1 MRVFLT
7 GATGYVGS
15 AVAEK
20 LVESGHSVVGL
31 SRSDAGDAKLRAM
44 GVIPHRGDLNDPQ
57 SLAQAALTSDGI
69 IHTAF
74 GNNFDDFTGMVGT
87 DLLALTT
94 MLTSLEDKNKPIVVT
109 NGPAF
114 LGDSGDG
121 IFDESAPID
130 ESSYFAVRAKPD
142 LEALQAAN
150 RGIRSVVIRLPFYV
164 YGKGGSTF
172 IPVQIGAA
180 QKTGLARY
188 IGEGANRASSV
199 YVEDAATAYVKALEN
214 AQAGSLYHLSD
225 GFDASAKQI
234 AEAIGENLNV
244 PAISTTFEIA
254 EETFGTGLANFF
266 SMNSCISADKIKHEL
281 GWSPQANHN
290 ILEDIARGSYK
301 IGR

>member
-7 GATGYVGS
+7 GATGYVGT

-20 LVESGHSVVGL
+20 LLASGHSVVGL
-31 SRSDAGDAKLRAM
+31 SRSEAGDAKLRAI

-57 SLAQAALTSDGI
+57 SLAQGALTSDGI

-74 GNNFDDFTGMVGT
+74 GNNFDDFAGMVGT

-114 LGDSGDG
+114 LGDSGNG
-121 IFDESAPID
+121 ILDESAPID
-130 ESSYFAVRAKPD
+130 ETSYFAVRAKPD

-164 YGKGGSTF
+164 YGRGGSTF
-172 IPVQIGAA
+172 IPMQMGAA

-199 YVEDAATAYVKALEN
+199 HVEDAATAYVLALES
-214 AQAGSLYHLSD
+214 APAGSLYHLSD

-234 AEAIGENLNV
+234 AEAISQNLTV

-254 EETFGTGLANFF
+254 EEIFGTGLAHFF
-266 SMNSCISADKIKHEL
+266 SMNSRISADKIKREL
-281 GWSPQANHN
+281 GWSPRADHN
-290 ILEDIARGSYK
+290 ILEDITSGSYK
-301 IGR
+301 TER